1 MITVVK
7 LEAKHAG
14 SINQFCLRKVLFKV
28 KLTLSAP
35 KRVRIEDCKFICFI
49 LFFAEYDPK
58 WNFECIFGRIHI
70 LSLMYS
76 LISIRQNYNFDMLAM
91 I

>member
-35 KRVRIEDCKFICFI
+35 KRVRIEDCK
-49 LFFAEYDPK
+49 L
-58 WNFECIFGRIHI
+58 IFLSYFLLNMIQNGI
-70 LSLMYS
+70 LSVFFVEFIFFL
-76 LISIRQNYNFDMLAM
+76 
-91 I
+91 